1 MFVGA
6 DGIMRAG
13 DFVPDSVMPGAGV
26 LADLCATADLAMWV
40 TPDPKINVPV
50 FQPQSMR
57 ENRTLGIA
65 SPR

>member
-13 DFVPDSVMPGAGV
+13 DLVPDSVMPGAGV
-26 LADLCATADLAMWV
+26 LADLYATADLAMRV
-40 TPDPKINVPV
+40 TPDPEVNVPV
-50 FQPQSMR
+50 FRPQPMR